1 MLGYKNMY
9 AHALHTWPAYTANVR
24 ERERERERGRERIR
38 SSGRNSV
45 GGEWKKNVSFI
56 CTNDKEESK
65 MQAIDRPRGRI
76 VASHSQIRVFGLLR
90 HTFQIAAF
98 SIYIPSCAK
107 DV

>member
-24 ERERERERGRERIR
+24 ERERERERIR

-90 HTFQIAAF
+90 HTLQFAAF